1 MASFPCDY
9 ILQRKI
15 VTKIWQK
22 IIIVF
27 SFIRYVNVW
36 SPITI
41 ILSYLLTHW
50 FKERLDSLKNI
61 ILLSF
66 RGGLS
71 ANVIHHVFLEIVT
84 SMHIVSLSSLSRDSS
99 LFAVIL
105 FHINI
110 IFLPPCLFLSLRNG
124 GNWYLSISNCAFG

>member
-1 MASFPCDY
+1 MSRFPCYY
-9 ILQRKI
+9 ILQRKS
-15 VTKIWQK
+15 VTKSARNLLLP
-22 IIIVF
+22 F
-27 SFIRYVNVW
+27 LLFDMSMFR